1 VPRALGY
8 LPHTNMDMDMDMD
21 MDMARSLVERRAV
34 VSRARPELPPTHQHA
49 CVRDE
54 QREES
59 VGEDEEPIWSNV
71 EESRSLATCQGA
83 RQSGSQAARLAR
95 SGTAT

>member
-8 LPHTNMDMDMDMD
+8 LPHTSMDMDMD

-71 EESRSLATCQGA
+71 EESRSLATCQ
-83 RQSGSQAARLAR
+83 QSGSQAARLAR